1 MLRFS
6 ALFVRA
12 FAAAT
17 LCCAAAAASAD
28 SHLSAD
34 PVVAAARAAVEAGE
48 FDAALDLLRPLDPAG
63 RSDRTDVLFLTG
75 LAAAGAAEARGEE
88 DVDEAAR
95 ANLLDAAIQ
104 AFRAILVDSPDLVR
118 VRLELARA
126 FFLKEDDDLARGHF
140 ERVLA
145 GGVRQEVA
153 ATVQGFL
160 AAIRA
165 RKRWS
170 AYVGGALAPDSNIGA
185 ASDEEEIQ
193 IQTVFGELPF
203 RRSKDDIAS
212 SGIGMSV
219 WGGGEYQHP
228 LSDRMR
234 LRAGADF
241 SRREYPRS
249 RFDQDFVAAHIG
261 PRWILGRGLEA
272 SVLATALYRRFG
284 DLPYNHALGGRVEA
298 EYPVSPRLRAHAR
311 ASWQRQAHRDRTDYL
326 DGPLTSF
333 SVGGFWVAS
342 PTLAVRSDIGYGTER
357 PRLDRLRNETRWVR
371 LDVTVALPRGFT
383 VGVGGE
389 YHARRYDGAGV
400 PSLLLAPPG
409 GAERADNTRVARVSV
424 YNRAFTLFGFSPQ
437 AVAVYEERDS
447 NAQVQDYRR
456 ARLELRFQRLF

>member
-1 MLRFS
+1 MLRLS
-6 ALFVRA
+6 ALSVRA
-12 FAAAT
+12 IAALA
-17 LCCAAAAASAD
+17 LWLAAAAASAD

-34 PVVAAARAAVEAGE
+34 PVVMEARAAVEAGA

-63 RSDRTDVLFLTG
+63 RADRIDVLFLTG
-75 LAAAGAAEARGEE
+75 IAAVGAAEARE
-88 DVDEAAR
+88 DEDAR
-95 ANLLDAAIQ
+95 EDLLDEAIQ

-145 GGVRQEVA
+145 GGVRPEVA

-160 AAIRA
+160 AVIRA
-165 RKRWS
+165 RKRWT

-185 ASDEEEIQ
+185 ASDEEEVQ

-212 SGIGMSV
+212 SGIGVSV
-219 WGGGEYQHP
+219 WGGGEYQYP
-228 LSDRMR
+228 LADRVR

-249 RFDQDFVAAHIG
+249 RFDQDFVAAHVG
-261 PRWILGRGLEA
+261 PRWIIGRDLEA
-272 SVLATALYRRFG
+272 SVLATAHYRRLG

-298 EYPVSPRLRAHAR
+298 EYLVSPRLRAHAR
-311 ASWQRQAHRDRTDYL
+311 ASWQRQSHRDTLDYL

-333 SVGGFWVAS
+333 SIGGFWVAT
-342 PTLAVRSDIGYGTER
+342 PTLAVRSDVGYGTER
-357 PRLDRLRNETRWVR
+357 PSLDRLRNSTRWGRV
-371 LDVTVALPRGFT
+371 DVTVALPRGFT

-389 YHARRYDGAGV
+389 YHARRYDGIGV
-400 PSLLLAPPG
+400 PSPLLGPPG
-409 GAERADNTRVARVSV
+409 DADRADNTRVARISA

-437 AVAVYEERDS
+437 AVAVYEARDS
-447 NAQVQDYRR
+447 NAKVQDYRR

>member
-1 MLRFS
+1 MPRFS
-6 ALFVRA
+6 TLLVRA
-12 FAAAT
+12 AAA
-17 LCCAAAAASAD
+17 LLFCCAAAAASAD

-34 PVVAAARAAVEAGE
+34 PVVMEARTAVEAGE
-48 FDAALDLLRPLDPAG
+48 FDAALDLLRPLDPGG
-63 RSDRTDVLFLTG
+63 RADRIDVLFLTG
-75 LAAAGAAEARGEE
+75 IAAVGAAEARE
-88 DVDEAAR
+88 DEDAR
-95 ANLLDAAIQ
+95 EDLLDEAIQ

-145 GGVRQEVA
+145 GGVRPEVA

-160 AAIRA
+160 GAIRA
-165 RKRWS
+165 RKRWT

-185 ASDEEEIQ
+185 ASDEEEVQ

-203 RRSKDDIAS
+203 QRNKDDIAS
-212 SGIGMSV
+212 SGIGVSV
-219 WGGGEYQHP
+219 WGGGEYQYP
-228 LSDRMR
+228 LADRVR

-241 SRREYPRS
+241 SRREYSRS
-249 RFDQDFVAAHIG
+249 RFDQDFVAAHVG
-261 PRWILGRGLEA
+261 PRWIIGRDLEA
-272 SVLATALYRRFG
+272 SVLATAHYRRLG

-298 EYPVSPRLRAHAR
+298 EYLVSPRLRAHAR
-311 ASWQRQAHRDRTDYL
+311 VSWQRQSHRDTIDYL

-333 SVGGFWVAS
+333 SVGGFWVAT
-342 PTLAVRSDIGYGTER
+342 PTLAVRSDVGYGTER
-357 PRLDRLRNETRWVR
+357 PSLDRLRNSTRWGRV
-371 LDVTVALPRGFT
+371 DVTVALPRGFT

-400 PSLLLAPPG
+400 PSLLLGPPG
-409 GAERADNTRVARVSV
+409 GADRADNTRVARISA

-447 NAQVQDYRR
+447 NAKVQDYRR

>member
-1 MLRFS
+1 MIRLS
-6 ALFVRA
+6 ALSVRA
-12 FAAAT
+12 IAALA
-17 LCCAAAAASAD
+17 LWLAAAAASAD

-34 PVVAAARAAVEAGE
+34 PVVMEARAAVEAEE
-48 FDAALDLLRPLDPAG
+48 FDAALELLRPLDPAG
-63 RSDRTDVLFLTG
+63 RADRIDVLFLTG
-75 LAAAGAAEARGEE
+75 LAAVGAAEARE
-88 DVDEAAR
+88 DEDAR
-95 ANLLDAAIQ
+95 TALLDEAIQ

-165 RKRWS
+165 RKRWT
-170 AYVGGALAPDSNIGA
+170 AYVGAALAPDSNIGA
-185 ASDEEEIQ
+185 ASDEEEVR

-212 SGIGMSV
+212 SGIGVSV
-219 WGGGEYQHP
+219 WGGGEYQYP
-228 LSDRMR
+228 LADRVR

-261 PRWILGRGLEA
+261 PRWILGRDLEA
-272 SVLATALYRRFG
+272 SVLATAHYRRLG

-298 EYPVSPRLRAHAR
+298 EYLVSRRLRAHAR
-311 ASWQRQAHRDRTDYL
+311 ASWQRQSHRDSTDYL

-342 PTLAVRSDIGYGTER
+342 PTLAVRSDVGYGTER
-357 PRLDRLRNETRWVR
+357 PRLDRLRNTTRWVR
-371 LDVTVALPRGFT
+371 LDVTAALPRGFT

-389 YHARRYDGAGV
+389 YHARRYDGIGIAS
-400 PSLLLAPPG
+400 PLLAPPG
-409 GAERADNTRVARVSV
+409 AADRADNTRVARASV

-437 AVAVYEERDS
+437 AVAVYEERES
-447 NAQVQDYRR
+447 NAQLQDYRR
-456 ARLELRFQRLF
+456 ARVELRFQRLF